1 MKTRLRF
8 WMNLLV
14 IFCLLFFA
22 LLGQWDWVL
31 AGVIGLIAGNSLS
44 WWRDR

>member
-14 IFCLLFFA
+14 IFALLVFA
-22 LLGQWDWVL
+22 LWGQWDWVL
-31 AGVIGLIAGNSLS
+31 AAAIGLVVGNGLS
-44 WWRDR
+44 WWRDD